1 MKDLFISVTPMN
13 DMPKGSLVYLDIKFN
28 VTPTGAQILYDE
40 PASLGQQITYYE
52 QEYEQLKSYSLYRD
66 EAQDALLR
74 SIKCRMK
81 KIKKDHCGA

>member
-13 DMPKGSLVYLDIKFN
+13 DMPKGSLVYLDAKYDF
-28 VTPTGAQILYDE
+28 TPTGISLATLEEQIEDYDRIYALAKNHNFLIDE
-40 PASLGQQITYYE
+40 
-52 QEYEQLKSYSLYRD
+52 EYN
-66 EAQDALLR
+66 ALWN